1 MGSRRIELIP
11 NTYTEDEGYLCN
23 GSPEPTK
30 RSEDVQLWHNRLRW
44 RVKVTFK
51 GCNGITSRK
60 NKAKRRASLEA
71 LIFLIDFD
79 SIPLINDTVTE
90 LIIEEKNILSRD
102 PLLPTKAKALSSAG
116 SDTVTEVHSSWTYT
130 VQGDDTR
137 VRYLPFTKYSTLP
150 HKAVTEIDLTKR
162 FSGCV
167 YLIRSDGSLYVYKTI
182 ERPFYRPYDSTTFEL
197 ELNILLQLQGCSN
210 IAQLKYLVVSPSPY
224 LTDVDASE
232 VGVICGMLLEFY
244 PCGTLEDVI
253 EQRDGRESSWR
264 LWPKQIATALLALH
278 GRGITHMDLAPRNVV
293 LNEDNEA
300 VLIDIGVGF
309 THELL
314 APEIRLELD
323 PLGLPFETRCLQD
336 VWSFGKLLLQ
346 LSNLDTEG
354 FGNYLGFLG
363 EQLSKEDPGSRMTL
377 LEAVDLLQMVQ
388 RETF

>member
-1 MGSRRIELIP
+1 MDSRRIELIP
-11 NTYTEDEGYLCN
+11 NTYTEDDGYLCN

-90 LIIEEKNILSRD
+90 LVVEEKNILS
-102 PLLPTKAKALSSAG
+102 LLPTKAKTLSSAG
-116 SDTVTEVHSSWTYT
+116 SDTVTEIHSSWTYT
-130 VQGDDTR
+130 VQEDDTR
-137 VRYLPFTKYSTLP
+137 VRYLPFTNYSTLP
-150 HKAVTEIDLTKR
+150 YKAVTEIEVTKKI
-162 FSGCV
+162 SGCV
-167 YLIRSDGSLYVYKTI
+167 CLIQSDGNLYVYKTI

-210 IAQLKYLVVSPSPY
+210 IAQLKSLVVSPSPY

-232 VGVICGMLLEFY
+232 VGVIRGMLLEFY

-264 LWPKQIATALLALH
+264 LWPKQIAMALLALH
-278 GRGITHMDLAPRNVV
+278 RRGITHMDLAPRNVV

-323 PLGLPFETRCLQD
+323 PLGLPFETRCLHD

-346 LSNLDTEG
+346 LSKLDTEG
-354 FGNYLGFLG
+354 GFGDYLGFLG
-363 EQLSKEDPGSRMTL
+363 EQLCKEDPCSRMTL
-377 LEAVDLLQMVQ
+377 LEAVELLQMFQ
-388 RETF
+388 REMF

>member
-102 PLLPTKAKALSSAG
+102 PLLPLKPRRFLLLE
-116 SDTVTEVHSSWTYT
+116 VTQSPRSIVPGRTPCKETT
-130 VQGDDTR
+130 
-137 VRYLPFTKYSTLP
+137 P
-150 HKAVTEIDLTKR
+150 E

-182 ERPFYRPYDSTTFEL
+182 ERPFYRPYDSTTFEP